1 MSKTIKV
8 IEKNTGKKIG
18 YEVEGTTLWIGD
30 QIAIKLPKYQS
41 DTEVTKDIC
50 ADGDGNLVMGLG
62 KNYVAQVT
70 IPQKEFDYVE
80 QENEETEEMERQND
94 GKDRGIRRG
103 HLFHLHSMAE
113 EGHSSTHAPQS
124 MHFPASITATSSQVI
139 APSGQTSTHAPH
151 ATHSDSLTDT
161 IVITSRDQH
170 SHRI

>member
-80 QENEETEEMERQND
+80 QENEEIGEMETVQKEKEFD
-94 GKDRGIRRG
+94 ISKCTLTLWSI
-103 HLFHLHSMAE
+103 E
-113 EGHSSTHAPQS
+113 EVY
-124 MHFPASITATSSQVI
+124 INE
-139 APSGQTSTHAPH
+139 
-151 ATHSDSLTDT
+151 
-161 IVITSRDQH
+161 
-170 SHRI
+170 